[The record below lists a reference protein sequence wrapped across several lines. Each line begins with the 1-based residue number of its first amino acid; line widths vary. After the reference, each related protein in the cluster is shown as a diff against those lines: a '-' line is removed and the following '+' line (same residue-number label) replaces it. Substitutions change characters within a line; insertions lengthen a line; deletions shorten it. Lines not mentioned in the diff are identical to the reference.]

1 MLSANHQSGTY
12 FNSQTDAASY
22 YKVLYLPVAGHAA
35 ELPGVLLVRAAD
47 AVGNRDIL
55 SLYYISCL
63 RRHNPPRLEMK
74 KETC

>member
-22 YKVLYLPVAGHAA
+22 HKVLYLPVARHAT

-47 AVGNRDIL
+47 AVGNRDI
-55 SLYYISCL
+55 
-63 RRHNPPRLEMK
+63 
-74 KETC
+74 

>member
-22 YKVLYLPVAGHAA
+22 YKGLHLPVARLAA

-47 AVGNRDIL
+47 AGANRDIL
-55 SLYYISCL
+55 SLLQFYEKS
-63 RRHNPPRLEMK
+63 
-74 KETC
+74 